1 MNQPKC
7 ELCNNSRESEK
18 CGYESGAES
27 LWSIYQVRNL
37 SQSEHFKY
45 LLCHDSER
53 TIVNSKVQNT
63 EFGFAYRYEH

>member
-7 ELCNNSRESEK
+7 ELCNNSVESEK
-18 CGYESGAES
+18 CGYESGEES
-27 LWSIYQVRNL
+27 LWSIYQVQNL

-53 TIVNSKVQNT
+53 TKSKVQNT